1 MITMQCQELE
11 HVLEENDGQSLPA
24 PAQAHLEG
32 CGACRTLVS
41 DLERI
46 TAAARELPAEV
57 EPPERIWVSLLSH
70 LEAEKIIRPEGS
82 AARSGSKAPWKSR
95 VLRPALATLAIS
107 GLILAIAIVRLRT
120 VTVIRPVERAIFAPA
135 LPPQLRQA
143 KEQLDSIESRA
154 MAYTPEPASATNAS
168 LRENLK
174 IVNNFIASCE
184 RTVRITPQNDL
195 ARDYLSGAYQQKA
208 ELLAAIQD
216 SNSTGD

>member
-1 MITMQCQELE
+1 MQCQELE
-11 HVLEENDGQSLPA
+11 HVLEENGEQSLPA

-32 CGACRTLVS
+32 CGACRALVS

-46 TAAARELPAEV
+46 TVAARELPAEV

-70 LEAEKIIRPEGS
+70 LEAEKIIRPEFTP
-82 AARSGSKAPWKSR
+82 ARSGSKVPWKSR
-95 VLRPALATLAIS
+95 VLRPALAMLAIS
-107 GLILAIAIVRLRT
+107 GLLLAIVIVRLRT
-120 VTVIRPVERAIFAPA
+120 VTVTSLGDRNTSTRA
-135 LPPQLRQA
+135 LPPELTQTKQ
-143 KEQLDSIESRA
+143 QLDSIESRA
-154 MAYTPEPASATNAS
+154 MASTPEPASATNAS

-184 RTVRITPQNDL
+184 RTVRTTPQNDL